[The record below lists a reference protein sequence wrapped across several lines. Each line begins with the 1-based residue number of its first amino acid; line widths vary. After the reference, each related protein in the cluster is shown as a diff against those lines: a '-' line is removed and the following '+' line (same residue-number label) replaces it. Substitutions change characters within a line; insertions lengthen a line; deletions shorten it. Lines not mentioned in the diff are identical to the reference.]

1 MLQSYSVKKD
11 EIFHTNSCM
20 KQFCGYAKLPFA
32 LSSSYSVKKDEIFHT
47 NSCMKQF
54 CGYAKLPLV
63 ISYSVKKDVIFKYI
77 GV

>member
-1 MLQSYSVKKD
+1 MLQ
-11 EIFHTNSCM
+11 
-20 KQFCGYAKLPFA
+20 
-32 LSSSYSVKKDEIFHT
+32 SYSVKKDEIFHT

-77 GV
+77 GVRNSEKNEEI